1 MKNDAC
7 NVIIL
12 NGFMSLLIVMLFIF
26 LAFSIL
32 VLRRIKS
39 GILRKCFQNFKTPRS
54 IAAKRLMAAHHFSNI
69 LTMSEY
75 TSFRVSSVG
84 FTTPARNSFSSKA
97 IFLSTLP
104 LRRTTRWFIFLL
116 FCCCRCWIH
125 SVFIRNKKQ
134 RTRRMNR
141 YTLTQ
146 YVPTFII

>member
-1 MKNDAC
+1 M
-7 NVIIL
+7 
-12 NGFMSLLIVMLFIF
+12 G
-26 LAFSIL
+26 
-32 VLRRIKS
+32 
-39 GILRKCFQNFKTPRS
+39 
-54 IAAKRLMAAHHFSNI
+54 AHHFSNI

-97 IFLSTLP
+97 IFLSTFP
-104 LRRTTRWFIFLL
+104 LRRTTQWFIFFVVAAAVMLAL
-116 FCCCRCWIH
+116 IH

-146 YVPTFII
+146 YLHLLYRLRHLYTACSSATACSTAFNRLHFEFKNAYATHVQRQPLCFTPSLRGIYLSKKHER